1 MLTRSKAEAPARHRI
16 FIVDDHPIVR
26 EGLSLMMNREPD
38 LMVCGEAEEAATA
51 LQAITS
57 TRPDFLIVDISLN
70 GPDGLDLLKSIRVR
84 FPNLPVLILSM
95 HDESIYAERALRAGA
110 NGYIMKQEAT
120 EKVLVA
126 VRQILN
132 QKVYVSDR
140 IANRMLQQYISGSA
154 NETHSPIAELSDRE
168 LEVFRLIGEGHST
181 RMIAEELHLSVKTVE
196 SYQAHI
202 KDKLS
207 LKNWP
212 RTGAARHPME
222 HRRGRSLTDQAQRSF
237 PVFHPS

>member
-1 MLTRSKAEAPARHRI
+1 MTGSQAETPAKRRI

-120 EKVLVA
+120 EKVLIA

-181 RMIAEELHLSVKTVE
+181 RMIADELHLSVKTVE

-207 LKNWP
+207 LKTGRELVQRAIQWNIGE
-212 RTGAARHPME
+212 GAA
-222 HRRGRSLTDQAQRSF
+222 
-237 PVFHPS
+237 